1 MTKYLGFIGL
11 EKDSIEVSP
20 GIWSASGM
28 VEIPA
33 RGDLLNL
40 SKRYSEG
47 DNKITDD
54 LSVSN
59 RLSILASS
67 DLVNNIGSIRYAT
80 LLGSRWKIVT
90 VEFVRPRINL
100 TLGGVW
106 NGKLPDEPA
115 DLTQSSNSDSN

>member
-1 MTKYLGFIGL
+1 MTKYSGFIGV
-11 EKDSIEVSP
+11 EKGSTEISP

-59 RLSILASS
+59 RISLLAAY
-67 DLVNNIGSIRYAT
+67 DLLGNVGSIRYAT
-80 LLGSRWKIVT
+80 LLGSRWKVVT
-90 VEFVRPRINL
+90 LEFLGHRLIL

-106 NGKLPDEPA
+106 NGELPDEPA
-115 DLTQSSNSDSN
+115 DLTQSSNRDSD